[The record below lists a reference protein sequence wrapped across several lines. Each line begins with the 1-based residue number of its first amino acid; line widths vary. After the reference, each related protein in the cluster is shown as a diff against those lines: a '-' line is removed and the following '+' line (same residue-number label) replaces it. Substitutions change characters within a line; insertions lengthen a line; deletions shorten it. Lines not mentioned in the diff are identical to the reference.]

1 MNIAKSIKHGLDP
14 VKFAADELGFEPDPW
29 QADVLRYSGPRL
41 IMLCSRQTG
50 KSTVAS
56 IKALHK
62 ALFSPESL
70 TLVVSPS
77 QRQSS
82 ELFRKIVGEMNK
94 LMYQPKKVEDN
105 RLSMTLQSGSR
116 IVSLPSQEATVRG
129 FSSPDLVIIDEA
141 SRVQDSLYFA
151 LRPMLAVSG
160 GQLIL
165 LSTPAGRQG
174 FFFDAWESEGGWE
187 KVKILA
193 ENCPRITAEF
203 LQEEL
208 ETLGKWFYSQEYE
221 CQFVE
226 GQQSVFRYD
235 DVLAAFNPEIK
246 ALKLWERDDESDIEG

>member
-1 MNIAKSIKHGLDP
+1 MSNIAKSIKHGLDP
-14 VKFAADELGFEPDPW
+14 VKFAVEELDFTPDDW
-29 QADVLRYSGPRL
+29 QEKVLRYTGDRL

-56 IKALHK
+56 IMALHK
-62 ALFSPESL
+62 ALFNPDSL

-94 LMYQPKKVEDN
+94 LMYQPKKIEDN

-174 FFFDAWESEGGWE
+174 FFFEAWESESGWE

-193 ENCPRITAEF
+193 QNCPRITPEF
-203 LQEEL
+203 LAEEL
-208 ETLGKWFYSQEYE
+208 ATLGRWFYSQEYE
-221 CQFVE
+221 CHFVE
-226 GQQSVFRYD
+226 GEQSMFRYD
-235 DVLAAFNPEIK
+235 DVLAAFNPEVK
-246 ALKLWERDDESDIEG
+246 TLKLWEDNNELQG

>member
-1 MNIAKSIKHGLDP
+1 MQNIATSIKHGLDP
-14 VKFAADELGFEPDPW
+14 VKFAVEELDFNPDCW
-29 QADVLRYSGPRL
+29 QKSVLEYTGPRL

-62 ALFSPESL
+62 ALFHPGSL

-82 ELFRKIVGEMNK
+82 ELFRKIVNEMNK
-94 LMYQPKKVEDN
+94 LMVQPKKIEDN
-105 RLSMTLQSGSR
+105 RLSLVLQGGSR
-116 IVSLPSQEATVRG
+116 VVSLPSQEATVRG

-165 LSTPAGRQG
+165 LSTPAGRMG
-174 FFFDAWESEGGWE
+174 FFFEAWESETGWE
-187 KVKILA
+187 KVKVLA
-193 ENCPRITAEF
+193 SECPRITPEF
-203 LQEEL
+203 LAEEL
-208 ETLGKWFYSQEYE
+208 ATLGKWFYSQEYE

-226 GQQSVFRYD
+226 GEQSMFRYD
-235 DVLAAFNPEIK
+235 DVLAAFSPEVK
-246 ALKLWERDDESDIEG
+246 SLKLQEDGK

>member
-1 MNIAKSIKHGLDP
+1 MSNIAKSIKHGLDP
-14 VKFAADELGFEPDPW
+14 VAFAVEELGFAPDPW
-29 QADVLRYSGPRL
+29 QENVLRYSGERL

-56 IKALHK
+56 ILALHK
-62 ALFSPESL
+62 ALFSPGSL
-70 TLVVSPS
+70 TLLVSPS

-94 LMYQPKKVEDN
+94 LMYKPQKVEDN

-116 IVSLPSQEATVRG
+116 VVSLPSQEATVRG

-141 SRVQDSLYFA
+141 ARVQDSLYYA
-151 LRPMLAVSG
+151 LRPMLATSH

-165 LSTPAGRQG
+165 LSTPSGRQG
-174 FFFDAWESEGGWE
+174 FFFDAWESESGWE

-193 ENCPRITAEF
+193 KDCPRITPEF

-221 CQFVE
+221 CEFVE
-226 GQQSVFRYD
+226 GEHSVFRYD
-235 DVLAAFNPEIK
+235 DVLAAFTPEVKSIN
-246 ALKLWERDDESDIEG
+246 LWGDNDE

>member
-1 MNIAKSIKHGLDP
+1 MSNIAKSIKHGLDP
-14 VKFAADELGFEPDPW
+14 VAFAIEELDFVPDEW
-29 QADVLRYSGPRL
+29 QENVLRYNGDRL

-56 IKALHK
+56 IMALHK
-62 ALFSPESL
+62 ALFNPGSL

-77 QRQSS
+77 QRQSG

-94 LMYQPKKVEDN
+94 LVYKPQKIEDN

-116 IVSLPSQEATVRG
+116 IVSLPSQESTVRG

-141 SRVQDSLYFA
+141 SRVTDSLYFA

-174 FFFDAWESEGGWE
+174 FFFEAWESESGWE

-193 ENCPRITAEF
+193 KDCPRITPEF
-203 LQEEL
+203 LREEL
-208 ETLGKWFYSQEYE
+208 ATLGKWFYSQKYE
-221 CQFVE
+221 CEFVE
-226 GQQSVFRYD
+226 GEQSMFRYD
-235 DVLAAFNPEIK
+235 DVMAAFNPEVK
-246 ALKLWERDDESDIEG
+246 ALKLWERDDQNGH